1 MEQVGTGD
9 KKMIEQ
15 TFETNKIVQVAK
27 DWILSGQ
34 SVIPIKYRDKRPE
47 IATWEPYKSQL
58 PSPKEIIH
66 WFPDKR
72 HNLAIITGVR
82 GLAVIDFDSMDRFI
96 YWQLWATKRG
106 YPADYVAGVT
116 YKVQTARGM
125 HVYIRLPHD
134 ERNRSLEG
142 IDVKAKGGYV
152 LAPPSIHP
160 SGVPYKAVNPGAP
173 IVQVEALSDI
183 LPAALLAR
191 DTELPD
197 AVRVPGAF
205 VNPVKY
211 TNDPWAA
218 AEAQDD
224 AGPDL
229 VGRIRNYFRVED
241 FFPGAISSSG
251 DRRWMLAL
259 CPFHDDRTPSFWLD
273 TQRQICGCYAGC
285 TMKPLDVIN
294 LFGRLHGLNNRDA
307 ILMMVRGLLR

>member
-1 MEQVGTGD
+1 M
-9 KKMIEQ
+9 
-15 TFETNKIVQVAK
+15 TNEIIQKAQ

-34 SVIPIKYRDKRPE
+34 SVIPIRYRDKRPE

-58 PSPKEIIH
+58 PSPAEIIH
-66 WFPDKR
+66 WFPDKL

-82 GLAVIDFDSMDRFI
+82 GLAVIDFDSMD
-96 YWQLWATKRG
+96 K
-106 YPADYVAGVT
+106 YVFWKIWLQSKFDLSLILKMDQT

-183 LPAALLAR
+183 LPSALLTR

-197 AVRVPGAF
+197 TVRMPTHYI
-205 VNPVKY
+205 NPVQY
-211 TNDPWAA
+211 TDDPWAA
-218 AEAQDD
+218 AEAQAD

-229 VGRIRNYFRVED
+229 VTRIRNTFRIED
-241 FFPGAISSSG
+241 FFPSAVASSMDG
-251 DRRWMLAL
+251 RWMLAL
-259 CPFHDDRTPSFWLD
+259 CPFHNDKTPSFWLD
-273 TQRQICGCYAGC
+273 THRQICGCYAGC
-285 TMKPLDVIN
+285 TQKPLDVIN
-294 LFGRLHGLNNRDA
+294 LFGRLHGLNNHDA
-307 ILMMVRGLLR
+307 ILMMTKGF

>member
-1 MEQVGTGD
+1 M
-9 KKMIEQ
+9 
-15 TFETNKIVQVAK
+15 TNEIIQKAQ

-34 SVIPIKYRDKRPE
+34 SVIPIRYRDKRPE

-58 PSPKEIIH
+58 PSPAEIIH
-66 WFPDKR
+66 WFPDKL

-82 GLAVIDFDSMDRFI
+82 GLAVIDFDSMD
-96 YWQLWATKRG
+96 K
-106 YPADYVAGVT
+106 YVFWKIWLQSKFDLSLILKMDQT

-183 LPAALLAR
+183 LPSALLTR

-197 AVRVPGAF
+197 TVRMPTHYI
-205 VNPVKY
+205 NPVQY
-211 TNDPWAA
+211 TDDPWAA
-218 AEAQDD
+218 AEAQAD

-229 VGRIRNYFRVED
+229 VTRIRNTFRIED
-241 FFPGAISSSG
+241 FFPSAVASSMDG
-251 DRRWMLAL
+251 RWMLAL
-259 CPFHDDRTPSFWLD
+259 CPFHTDKTPSFWLD
-273 TQRQICGCYAGC
+273 THRQICGWYAGC
-285 TMKPLDVIN
+285 TQKPLDVIN
-294 LFGRLHGLNNRDA
+294 LFGRLHGLTNHDA
-307 ILMMVRGLLR
+307 IVMMTKGF

>member
-1 MEQVGTGD
+1 M
-9 KKMIEQ
+9 
-15 TFETNKIVQVAK
+15 TNEIVQKAQQ
-27 DWILSGQ
+27 WILSGQ
-34 SVIPIKYRDKRPE
+34 SVIPIRYRDKRPE
-47 IATWEPYKSQL
+47 ISTWEPYKSQL

-66 WFPDKR
+66 WFPDKL

-82 GLAVIDFDSMDRFI
+82 GLAVIDFDSMDRYLF
-96 YWQLWATKRG
+96 WQLWAVRKG
-106 YPADYVAGVT
+106 LPADYVARLT

-183 LPAALLAR
+183 LPPALLTR

-197 AVRVPGAF
+197 VVRMPTHYI
-205 VNPVKY
+205 NPVQY
-211 TNDPWAA
+211 TDDPWAA
-218 AEAQDD
+218 AEAQAD

-229 VGRIRNYFRVED
+229 VTRIRNTFRIEE
-241 FFPGAISSSG
+241 FFPGATASSMDG
-251 DRRWMLAL
+251 RWMLAL
-259 CPFHDDRTPSFWLD
+259 CPFHEDKTPSFWLD

-285 TMKPLDVIN
+285 TQKPLDVIN
-294 LFGRLHGLNNRDA
+294 LFGRLHGLSNRDA
-307 ILMMVRGLLR
+307 ILMMTKGF

>member
-1 MEQVGTGD
+1 M
-9 KKMIEQ
+9 
-15 TFETNKIVQVAK
+15 TNEIIQKAQ

-34 SVIPIKYRDKRPE
+34 SVIPIRYRDKRPE

-58 PSPKEIIH
+58 PSPAEIIH
-66 WFPDKR
+66 WFPDKL

-82 GLAVIDFDSMDRFI
+82 GLAVIDFDSMD
-96 YWQLWATKRG
+96 K
-106 YPADYVAGVT
+106 YVFWKIWLQSKFDLSLILKMDQT

-183 LPAALLAR
+183 LPSALLTR

-197 AVRVPGAF
+197 TVRMPTHYI
-205 VNPVKY
+205 NPVQY
-211 TNDPWAA
+211 TDDPWAA
-218 AEAQDD
+218 AEAQAD

-229 VGRIRNYFRVED
+229 VTRIRNTFRIED
-241 FFPGAISSSG
+241 FFPSAVASSMDG
-251 DRRWMLAL
+251 RWMLAL
-259 CPFHDDRTPSFWLD
+259 CPFHNDKTPSFWLD
-273 TQRQICGCYAGC
+273 THRQICGCYAGC
-285 TMKPLDVIN
+285 TQKPLDVIN
-294 LFGRLHGLNNRDA
+294 LFGRLHGLTNHDA
-307 ILMMVRGLLR
+307 IVMMTKGF

>member
-1 MEQVGTGD
+1 MVEQNLNLNLNLISRTA
-9 KKMIEQ
+9 Q
-15 TFETNKIVQVAK
+15 S
-27 DWILSGQ
+27 WILSGQ
-34 SVIPIKYRDKRPE
+34 SVIPIRYRDKRPE
-47 IATWEPYKSQL
+47 IAAWEPYKSQL
-58 PSPKEIIH
+58 PSPTEIIH

-96 YWQLWATKRG
+96 YWQLWATCKG
-106 YPADYVAGVT
+106 MPAYYVAQTT
-116 YKVQTARGM
+116 YKVQTARGI

-142 IDVKAKGGYV
+142 IDIKAKGGYV

-183 LPAALLAR
+183 LPAALLTR

-197 AVRVPGAF
+197 TVRLPLNYI
-205 VNPVKY
+205 NPVTY
-211 TNDPWAA
+211 SNDPWAV
-218 AEAQDD
+218 AEGQEP
-224 AGPDL
+224 GPDL
-229 VGRIRNYFRVED
+229 VTRIRKTFRVED
-241 FFPGAISSSG
+241 FFPGAVASSS

-259 CPFHDDRTPSFWLD
+259 CPFHDDKTPSFWLD

-307 ILMMVRGLLR
+307 ILMMAKGS